1 MTAEILVGRQPIYDD
16 NLNVIAYEL
25 LYRDHPQKN
34 SANILDGDKATS
46 QLILN
51 TFLDIGLDNIVGN
64 HPAFINFTRN
74 FILDPDAIPFDKNQ
88 VVLEIL
94 EDVEIDDEVIH
105 SVKRLHEQGY
115 SIALDDYIYDDS
127 HNDIMDFISIIKIDI
142 LGETEQQL
150 QEHVSK
156 LSGFKG
162 KLLAEKIEN
171 QDEYEYCKQL
181 GFDFYQ
187 GFFLSRPKVISG
199 QRIPT
204 NRLSI
209 LEILS
214 KLYAAESSVTDIK
227 DNILNDVSLSYR
239 LLRYLNSSFFGLARK
254 IESIDEAL
262 VYLGLDKIRKWVTL
276 ISLSRMQDKPN
287 DIITT
292 ALVRARM
299 CELVAERMGL
309 EEQGS
314 YFTVGLFSNLP
325 ALLDM
330 NMQQA
335 LGKIPI
341 SESMKQALIDHSGQ
355 MGEVLKACIQ
365 YQETA
370 WDRLEHMNGQLS
382 MLRDCYLEA
391 IAWSN
396 EMSRE
401 MRTD

>member
-25 LYRDHPQKN
+25 LFRDHPKQN
-34 SANILDGDKATS
+34 AANILDGDKATS

-51 TFLDIGLDNIVGN
+51 TFLDIGLDNIVGK
-64 HPAFINFTRN
+64 HPAFINLTRN

-94 EDVEIDDEVIH
+94 EDVEIDEEVTQA
-105 SVKRLHEQGY
+105 VARLHNKGY
-115 SIALDDYIYDDS
+115 SIALDDYIYDHS
-127 HNDIMDFISIIKIDI
+127 HDDIMPYISIIKIDI

-150 QEHVSK
+150 QEHVNN
-156 LSGFKG
+156 LNGFKG

-187 GFFLSRPKVISG
+187 GFFLSKPKVISG
-199 QRIPT
+199 KRIPT

-214 KLYAAESSVTDIK
+214 KLYATQTQVSDIK
-227 DNILNDVSLSYR
+227 ENILNDVSLSYR
-239 LLRYLNSSFFGLARK
+239 LLRYLNSSYFGLARK

-262 VYLGLDKIRKWVTL
+262 VYLGLDNIRKWITL

-287 DIITT
+287 DIINT
-292 ALVRARM
+292 ALIRARM
-299 CELVAERMGL
+299 CELVAERQGIDD
-309 EEQGS
+309 EGS

-325 ALLDM
+325 ALLDI
-330 NMQQA
+330 NMAQA

-341 SESMKQALIDHSGQ
+341 SETMKQALIDHKGP
-355 MGEVLKACIQ
+355 MGEVLKTCIL

-370 WDRLEHMNGQLS
+370 WDKLPAMNGELTV
-382 MLRDCYLEA
+382 LKECYLEA
-391 IAWSN
+391 ISWAN
-396 EMSRE
+396 DIQRE
-401 MRTD
+401 IRAD